1 MHKRQKKIKLTFM
14 IETWLKNEDFD
25 WMKSSEFYKDPLRI
39 SNFHRDGRRGGGIAL
54 VYKKDIQ
61 VDMVKMV
68 I

>member
-1 MHKRQKKIKLTFM
+1 M